1 MYCFP
6 KKFANG
12 FCAGSRNLSGADC
25 AECKKAP
32 ESFLGFPARQKSKKT
47 GEIQAK
53 CRLYSPSGAAFR
65 MRRMRAFWSA
75 YMW

>member
-32 ESFLGFPARQKSKKT
+32 ESFWGFPARQKSKKQ
-47 GEIQAK
+47 EKYRQN
-53 CRLYSPSGAAFR
+53 AAFIP
-65 MRRMRAFWSA
+65 RRGRRSGCGG
-75 YMW
+75 

>member
-6 KKFANG
+6 KKIANG

-32 ESFLGFPARQKSKKT
+32 ESFLGFPARQKSKKQ
-47 GEIQAK
+47 EKYRQN
-53 CRLYSPSGAAFR
+53 AAFIP
-65 MRRMRAFWSA
+65 RRGRRSGCGG
-75 YMW
+75 

>member
-32 ESFLGFPARQKSKKT
+32 ESFWGFPAR
-47 GEIQAK
+47 
-53 CRLYSPSGAAFR
+53 
-65 MRRMRAFWSA
+65 
-75 YMW
+75 

>member
-12 FCAGSRNLSGADC
+12 FCAGSRILSGADC

-32 ESFLGFPARQKSKKT
+32 ESFWGFPAR
-47 GEIQAK
+47 
-53 CRLYSPSGAAFR
+53 
-65 MRRMRAFWSA
+65 
-75 YMW
+75 